1 MDNPLFEK
9 KHIYSIH
16 LLKCLY
22 GKQEFVLIEDLATKL
37 KINRKS
43 ITQYLNNIQ
52 SIISQSKKLNDDILQ
67 IQNRQGAYFSG
78 TPFEYNYICNQILK
92 SSLTFEI
99 LETLFFKKEPSLIA
113 FCQNNFVTDST
124 VRLKIKKINLFA
136 EKQNIHIYISKGL
149 IKISGEESQIRYFS
163 YILFWKFFKGIE
175 WPFSQLEEVKIQESA
190 INILSKLN
198 IPATKISV
206 QSLMYIIAINI
217 SRSRS
222 HFPVESDFGYFLMPD
237 LPIVDSSIYN
247 LIEHELGLSRP
258 LPEIELRY
266 LTIQL
271 LGYPQFY
278 LYSDMF
284 SKLQAYLKSST
295 SPISKMHKKAIKLFN
310 TSIDWTLLSIEEK
323 QISEATIVAAL
334 VSSFLFPNFSFNSLG
349 TYSGNVLRQH
359 VPKLMDKMDIYINQ
373 IVEDIP
379 FPFNKNYLV
388 AHLTEAYCY
397 VQNYIDVEKCICF
410 TLESDFDFITHQ
422 LLVKKIKQ
430 FLNLFFNVKYVE
442 NYSSE
447 PDFVIQIIELNK
459 NRKQDI
465 PTFVMKKPIKIN
477 EFSLLLNWVQTNFP
491 SQIQH

>member
-1 MDNPLFEK
+1 MENTLFEK

-16 LLKCLY
+16 LLKYLY
-22 GKQEFVLIEDLATKL
+22 EKQEFVLIEDLAMNL

-43 ITQYLNNIQ
+43 VTQYLNNIQ
-52 SIISQSKKLNDDILQ
+52 AIISQSKKLNDDILK

-78 TPFEYNYICNQILK
+78 TPFEYNYICKQILK

-99 LETLFFKKEPSLIA
+99 LEVLFFKNEPSLVS
-113 FCQNNFVTDST
+113 FCRNNFTTDSS
-124 VRLKIKKINLFA
+124 VRLKIKKLNMLA

-149 IKISGEESQIRYFS
+149 IKVSGEESQIRYFA

-175 WPFSQLEEVKIQESA
+175 WPFPQLDEVKIKESA

-198 IPATKISV
+198 IPATNISV
-206 QSLMYIIAINI
+206 RSLMYIIAINI

-222 HFPVESDFGYFLMPD
+222 HFPIESDFGYFLMPD
-237 LPIVDSSIYN
+237 LPIIDSSIYN
-247 LIEHELGLSRP
+247 LIEHELGLPRP
-258 LPEIELRY
+258 LLENELRY

-295 SPISKMHKKAIKLFN
+295 SPISKMYTKAIKLFN

-323 QISEATIVAAL
+323 HISEATIMAAL
-334 VSSFLFPNFSFNSLG
+334 ISSFLFPNFSFNSLG

-359 VPKLMDKMDIYINQ
+359 VPKLMDKMDTYINQ
-373 IVEDIP
+373 IVGDIT

-397 VQNYIDVEKCICF
+397 VHNYIDVEKCIYF

-422 LLVKKIKQ
+422 LLIKK
-430 FLNLFFNVKYVE
+430 
-442 NYSSE
+442 
-447 PDFVIQIIELNK
+447 
-459 NRKQDI
+459 
-465 PTFVMKKPIKIN
+465 
-477 EFSLLLNWVQTNFP
+477 
-491 SQIQH
+491 